1 MNTESDLHWEMLDK
15 EHDWDGYFGHFI
27 RVQYGQL
34 CMMECHFVMWHH
46 VIGWELLSSFES
58 GSDTCYWIWI

>member
-1 MNTESDLHWEMLDK
+1 MKTECDLHWEMLDK

-34 CMMECHFVMWHH
+34 CMVEM
-46 VIGWELLSSFES
+46 SFCDVAS
-58 GSDTCYWIWI
+58 CDWFGNVVFI

>member
-1 MNTESDLHWEMLDK
+1 MKTESDLHWEMLDK

-34 CMMECHFVMWHH
+34 CMVEM
-46 VIGWELLSSFES
+46 SFCDVAS
-58 GSDTCYWIWI
+58 CD

>member
-1 MNTESDLHWEMLDK
+1 MKTESDLHWEMLDK

-34 CMMECHFVMWHH
+34 CMVEM
-46 VIGWELLSSFES
+46 SFCDVAS
-58 GSDTCYWIWI
+58 CDWLGIVVFI